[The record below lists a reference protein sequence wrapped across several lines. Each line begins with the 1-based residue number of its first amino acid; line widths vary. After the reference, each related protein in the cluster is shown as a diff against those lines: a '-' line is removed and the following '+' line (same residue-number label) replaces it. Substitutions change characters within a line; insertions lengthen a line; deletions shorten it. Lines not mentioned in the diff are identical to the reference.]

1 MRRIPRWA
9 LSVVT
14 MASVATVV
22 SGRRSGRNGLVAF
35 GVAVCIALCVGLVDG
50 GRQALAARP
59 GCLVPSVAQVKLAA
73 AEKAIR
79 HSGCRVGR
87 INYRYSVITAK
98 GLVLAQ
104 TPPPHAA
111 RRRGAR
117 VNLVVSN
124 GPKLPAH
131 VLRTIPANSPEG
143 VLGAFGSVWI
153 ANHRISQV
161 SRVDPASGKTI
172 ATMPAGMG
180 VGWSTPDQD
189 AVWFVGYEDGTV
201 TRVDP
206 NTNKSTIFKTP
217 YPALCGQSAAVPGA
231 LWVDVCGDN
240 GFAALLAR
248 IDTTTHQVTAQI
260 PAGNGVDSMV
270 ADGTTIWAATY
281 NPAQILQID
290 GTTGTVLKRIP
301 VNGCPQLTPASISGG
316 YLWVGQRDTDD
327 VEPCTGTSSVLRID
341 TTTGAT
347 QAIPVGGPSW
357 VTPGDGL
364 IWAAVK
370 VSGTKEAILRIDPTT
385 LATSTWTTLPM
396 NEQPDGF
403 TYISHQLWLG
413 YFSAYSAWAI
423 STQ

>member
-1 MRRIPRWA
+1 MKTLIPLAAAAA
-9 LSVVT
+9 LLGFVMLTGTSL
-14 MASVATVV
+14 
-22 SGRRSGRNGLVAF
+22 SGH
-35 GVAVCIALCVGLVDG
+35 
-50 GRQALAARP
+50 ALAAGSR
-59 GCLVPSVAQVKLAA
+59 CVVPDVVEEALPA
-73 AEKAIR
+73 AEHAI
-79 HSGCRVGR
+79 HHHGCRVGR
-87 INYRYSVITAK
+87 INSRYSAITAK

-104 TPPPHAA
+104 TPHPHAA

-124 GPKLPAH
+124 GPKPLPAH
-131 VLRTIPANSPEG
+131 VLRKIEAISPEG

-153 ANHRISQV
+153 ANHRIKQI

-172 ATMPAGMG
+172 ATMPAGTG

-206 NTNKSTIFKTP
+206 NTNKSTIFKSP

-231 LWVDVCGDN
+231 LWVDACGDTT
-240 GFAALLAR
+240 LLAR

-301 VNGCPQLTPASISGG
+301 VSGCPQVTPASISGG

-357 VTPGDGL
+357 VTSGDGL

-370 VSGTKEAILRIDPTT
+370 VSGTEEAILRIDPTT
-385 LATSTWTTLPM
+385 LAASTWTTLPM